1 MRFFKSIRTR
11 LTIWY
16 LVVIVVLLLVFS
28 GVAYFMLDYNLH
40 QNLDNSLE
48 ARANQLSTTLVIE
61 PGPAV
66 VAPQANELIL
76 SFDSHGNLLQEFGP
90 SIDPVSIKGLV
101 VQASFGQNAF
111 LNAVTADKHGVRLY
125 ATSVRMPFT
134 NQLFIIVVGQLTT
147 GIRGVLDTF
156 RYVLV
161 TAIVAVIVLAGIG
174 GLFLAS
180 RVLKPVEQITRTAQR
195 IEESDLR
202 QRIVVKN
209 DDELGRL
216 ASTLNAMI
224 ERLEGAFNR
233 QRQFTADASHELRT
247 PLAIMQAEATLAL
260 SKERTE
266 ADYRKSLETI
276 SQESTYM
283 SSVIGQL
290 LFLARSDAG
299 KEQLN
304 FEDVDLKDL
313 ITALSANVEA
323 LATDKGI
330 KFSIDAPENLVVN
343 GDKVKLRQLFINILE
358 NAVRYTPADGNISVS
373 LVRKDSSALATI
385 SDTGIGIPPEHL
397 PHIFERFYRVDK
409 ARSRAD
415 GGVGLGMAIAKY
427 IAESHKGNI
436 TVESEVGKGTTF
448 NVSIPLKNP
457 ESIAT

>member
-16 LVVIVVLLLVFS
+16 LMVIVILLLVFS
-28 GVAYFMLDYNLH
+28 GVAYFMLDHNLY
-40 QNLDNSLE
+40 QNLDNSLQTRSTE
-48 ARANQLSTTLVIE
+48 LILSTSSII
-61 PGPAV
+61 
-66 VAPQANELIL
+66 APQANELIL
-76 SFDSHGNLLQEFGP
+76 SFDSKGNLMREYGP
-90 SIDPVSIKGLV
+90 LIDPTSIKGLV
-101 VQASFGQNAF
+101 QQALLGQKTYM
-111 LNAVTADKHGVRLY
+111 TAMTTDKQNVRLY
-125 ATSVRMPFT
+125 ATTFRVPFS
-134 NQLFIIVVGQLTT
+134 NQLLVLVVGQLTT
-147 GIRGVLDTF
+147 GVTGVLDTF

-161 TAIVAVIVLAGIG
+161 ITAVGVIVLAGIG

-180 RVLKPVEQITRTAQR
+180 RVLKPVEQITRTAQK
-195 IEESDLR
+195 IEESDLS
-202 QRIVVKN
+202 QRIAVKN

-216 ASTLNAMI
+216 ASTLNDMI
-224 ERLEGAFNR
+224 ARLEEAFNR

-266 ADYRKSLETI
+266 DEYKKSLETI

-283 SSVIGQL
+283 SSVIGKL

-299 KEQLN
+299 KEQFN

-313 ITALSANVEA
+313 ITGLSTNVEA
-323 LATDKGI
+323 LASDKGI
-330 KFSIDAPENLVVN
+330 KFTVDAQENLVVS

-373 LVRKDSSALATI
+373 LVRKDGGALAII
-385 SDTGIGIPPEHL
+385 SDTGIGIPPENL

-409 ARSRAD
+409 ARSRVD

-427 IAESHKGNI
+427 IADSHKGKI
-436 TVESEVGKGTTF
+436 TVESEVGKGTIFT
-448 NVSIPLKNP
+448 VTIPLKKP
-457 ESIAT
+457 EPTSS

>member
-16 LVVIVVLLLVFS
+16 LMVIVVLLLVFS
-28 GVAYFMLDYNLH
+28 GVAYFMLDHNLY
-40 QNLDNSLE
+40 QNLDNSLQTRSTE
-48 ARANQLSTTLVIE
+48 LILSTSSII
-61 PGPAV
+61 
-66 VAPQANELIL
+66 APQANELIL
-76 SFDSHGNLLQEFGP
+76 SFDSNGNLMREYGP
-90 SIDPVSIKGLV
+90 LIDPTSIKGLV
-101 VQASFGQNAF
+101 QQALLGQKTHMT
-111 LNAVTADKHGVRLY
+111 AVTTDKQNVRLY
-125 ATSVRMPFT
+125 ATTFRVPFS
-134 NQLFIIVVGQLTT
+134 NQLLVLVVGQLTT
-147 GIRGVLDTF
+147 GVTGVLDTF

-161 TAIVAVIVLAGIG
+161 ITAVGVIVLAGIG

-180 RVLKPVEQITRTAQR
+180 RVLKPVEQITRTAQK
-195 IEESDLR
+195 IEESDLS
-202 QRIVVKN
+202 QRIAVKN

-216 ASTLNAMI
+216 ASTLNDMI
-224 ERLEGAFNR
+224 ARLEEAFNR

-266 ADYRKSLETI
+266 DEYKKSLETI

-283 SSVIGQL
+283 SSVIGKL

-299 KEQLN
+299 KEQFN

-313 ITALSANVEA
+313 ITGLSTNVEA
-323 LATDKGI
+323 LASDKGI
-330 KFSIDAPENLVVN
+330 KFTVDAQENLVVS

-373 LVRKDSSALATI
+373 LVRKDGGALAII

-409 ARSRAD
+409 ARSRVD

-427 IAESHKGNI
+427 IADSHKGKI
-436 TVESEVGKGTTF
+436 TVESEVGKGTIFT
-448 NVSIPLKNP
+448 VTIPLKKP
-457 ESIAT
+457 EPTSS